1 MRVKGGFTTHRRH
14 KRILGSV
21 KGYRGA
27 RRRLYRIAKESYLHS
42 GQYSIQGRRKRL
54 GQMRRLWI
62 LRLNAALR
70 SKNVKYSDFICRLQ
84 LSGLQLNRKMLSE
97 LAIHYS
103 DVFDKLVEKVTA

>member
-1 MRVKGGFTTHRRH
+1 MRVKGGFTTSRRH
-14 KRILGSV
+14 KRLLKSV

-62 LRLNAALR
+62 MRLNAALR
-70 SKNVKYSDFICRLQ
+70 YKNIKYSDFIHKLQ
-84 LSGLQLNRKMLSE
+84 LSDIQLNRKMLSE
-97 LAIHYS
+97 LAIHHAN
-103 DVFDKLVEKVTA
+103 VFDKLVEKVVA